1 MQLLNVGFALHSCVR
16 GNSETIYN
24 SRRKLFGQST
34 LNTQSGLAD
43 LPFLDLTSQKAHR
56 IWKAL
61 EGTADGYQKKILR
74 LKTRLS
80 ISPHKASVRI
90 GSMASCWIR
99 VQTALP
105 PIGSGVSTHNVGPG
119 PFWLPDHCPKN

>member
-1 MQLLNVGFALHSCVR
+1 MREEPTVNANKKATPRQNYLFFKSWTMQLLNVGFALHSCVR

-43 LPFLDLTSQKAHR
+43 LPFLDLTSQKAHW

-74 LKTRLS
+74 LKN
-80 ISPHKASVRI
+80 KA
-90 GSMASCWIR
+90 
-99 VQTALP
+99 
-105 PIGSGVSTHNVGPG
+105 
-119 PFWLPDHCPKN
+119 

>member
-43 LPFLDLTSQKAHR
+43 LPFLDLTSQKAHQTTV
-56 IWKAL
+56 A
-61 EGTADGYQKKILR
+61 EAGNTEADIR
-74 LKTRLS
+74 EDTEIEKTRLS
-80 ISPHKASVRI
+80 IAP
-90 GSMASCWIR
+90 W
-99 VQTALP
+99 
-105 PIGSGVSTHNVGPG
+105 
-119 PFWLPDHCPKN
+119 